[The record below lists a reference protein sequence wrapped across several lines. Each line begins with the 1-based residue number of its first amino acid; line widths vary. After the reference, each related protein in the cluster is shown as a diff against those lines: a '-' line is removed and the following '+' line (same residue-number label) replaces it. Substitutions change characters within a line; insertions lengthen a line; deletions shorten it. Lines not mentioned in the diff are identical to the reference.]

1 MALEVDRHFAST
13 LIVTP
18 ESLDER
24 EQLIKRALHQKI
36 LVPDILSLLPAWISE
51 VQPDVDEID
60 EEIDQWL
67 PTVNIDE
74 KKKAKHRARGNYT
87 LLTAVYY
94 PHCKKDKM
102 LVLTQFLYWIFF
114 FDDEIDNGGEL
125 AENREGT
132 RQCCQEANQCIDDC
146 LGPNP
151 DYTPPEGS
159 RGTVEMFYPILR
171 DLRAG
176 LGPGSTERLRRE
188 LHDYVNGVSRQQ
200 RVRTAGRLPTPG
212 YHFQIRSDD
221 VGVIPSITQN
231 EFAMEFELPHHIRY
245 HEAMETIVQE
255 CTKITILLNDILSL
269 QKEFVSTL
277 AFPALHDM
285 HHPPVTG
292 KHQTAFLLFMNTYDL
307 SLRGA
312 VDQVLDLIREHYAI
326 CVAAEER
333 LPWSETDEK
342 LNEDIREYVRGC
354 QRLATGTAY
363 WSYSCSRYFELS
375 QVNEKREVLLDLSY
389 VD

>member
-1 MALEVDRHFAST
+1 MALEIETRHIPVPIAA
-13 LIVTP
+13 P
-18 ESLDER
+18 KPLDER
-24 EQLIKRALHQKI
+24 EQLIKKALGQKL
-36 LVPDILSLLPAWISE
+36 LVPDILSLMPAWISE
-51 VQPDVDEID
+51 VQPDVDEIN

-67 PTVNIDE
+67 PTINIDE
-74 KKKAKHRARGNYT
+74 RKKAKHRARGNYT
-87 LLTAVYY
+87 FLTAVYY

-125 AENREGT
+125 TDDREGT
-132 RQCCQEANQCIDDC
+132 RLCCEQANRCIDDC

-151 DYTPPEGS
+151 NYTPPEGLP
-159 RGTVEMFYPILR
+159 GTVEMFYPILR

-176 LGPGSTERLRRE
+176 LRPGSTERLRRE

-200 RVRTAGRLPTPG
+200 RVRTSGRLPNPL
-212 YHFQIRSDD
+212 YHFQIRADD

-231 EFAMEFELPHHIRY
+231 EYAMEFELPQHIRS
-245 HEAMETIVQE
+245 HEAVEFIVQE
-255 CTKITILLNDILSL
+255 CTKLTILLNDVLSL
-269 QKEFVSTL
+269 QKEFRVSQL
-277 AFPALHDM
+277 ENL
-285 HHPPVTG
+285 V
-292 KHQTAFLLFMNTYDL
+292 LLFMNEYNL
-307 SLRGA
+307 SLKSA

-342 LNEDIREYVRGC
+342 LNADIREYIRGC

-363 WSYSCSRYFELS
+363 WSYECERYFKNS

-389 VD
+389 VN